1 MRGPGRADYDCYQ
14 QSQWRRQNGGGCE
27 ESEGACGATSRVM
40 RTKLAPLL
48 PVYLVIFVAFI
59 GYSMMVNFFVPLI
72 INDHGFLPPDASTGA
87 RTTTVGLLLAAYP
100 VGQFFGSPV
109 LGALSDRYGRKPV
122 LLASLATAVIC
133 YGLVAYAVQERQLGL
148 LAVAC
153 LIGGLCESNI
163 AIAQSAVADVASPED
178 RGRLFAYIYSACSVG
193 YIAGPLGG
201 GQIAELAGFSTPF
214 WMVAA
219 LLVLTLAWVA
229 LAFRETHQGDRSRK
243 LDYGATFSGL
253 ATVFTDRPIRRVYF
267 INFIFYLTLFGYFRI
282 VLVYMIDTWHMIAS
296 ESAMHYSYCAFV
308 SLIASMVLTAPL
320 LRRFGAKRLATG
332 SAILSGLG
340 MIAITFPSAE
350 GALWFTIGPVALVG
364 TLVLTSCAT
373 LLSGMVGGE
382 RQGRVMGNNQALQV
396 GGEAIGAV
404 LGGLIAAEF
413 VSLPLIAFG
422 VMLAGAGLLL
432 TTVRTPNAA

>member
-1 MRGPGRADYDCYQ
+1 MQTRI
-14 QSQWRRQNGGGCE
+14 
-27 ESEGACGATSRVM
+27 
-40 RTKLAPLL
+40 APLL

-59 GYSMMVNFFVPLI
+59 GYSMMVNFFVPLLM
-72 INDHGFLPPDASTGA
+72 NDHGFLPNDASPGTRA
-87 RTTTVGLLLAAYP
+87 TTIGLLLAAYP

-122 LLASLATAVIC
+122 LLASLAVAVAC
-133 YGLVAYAVQERQLGL
+133 YGLVAFAVQERRLAL
-148 LAVAC
+148 LALAC

-163 AIAQSAVADVASPED
+163 AIAQSAVADVAGPRD

-201 GQIAELAGFSTPF
+201 GQIAQLAGFATPF
-214 WMVAA
+214 WIVAG
-219 LLVLTLAWVA
+219 LLVLTLGWVA
-229 LAFRETHQGDRSRK
+229 VSFRETHQGDRSRR

-253 ATVFTDRPIRRVYF
+253 ATVFTDRPLRRVYF
-267 INFIFYLTLFGYFRI
+267 INFVFYLTLFGYFRI

-308 SLIASMVLTAPL
+308 SLIASMILTAPL
-320 LRRFGAKRLATG
+320 LRRFGARRLASC
-332 SAILSGLG
+332 SAVLSGLG
-340 MIAITFPSAE
+340 MIAITLPSAE
-350 GALWFTIGPVALVG
+350 GTLWFTIGPVALVG

-373 LLSGMVGGE
+373 LLSGMVGAE

-404 LGGLIAAEF
+404 LGGLIAAQF
-413 VSLPLIAFG
+413 VSLPLIVFG

-432 TTVRTPNAA
+432 ITVRTTDPA